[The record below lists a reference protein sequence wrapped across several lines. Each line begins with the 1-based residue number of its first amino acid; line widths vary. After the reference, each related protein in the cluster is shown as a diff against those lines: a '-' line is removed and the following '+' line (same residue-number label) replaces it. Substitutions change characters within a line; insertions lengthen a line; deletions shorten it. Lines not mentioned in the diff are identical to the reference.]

1 MSCSNAFAFKRFT
14 PVDAVRSV
22 VWIRAWPARIPSAGG
37 LTEQRQGPC
46 LACYHPA
53 FVAHGSSRDATSG
66 TLYPASDR
74 SGLLH
79 RVLGRQLVTWFP
91 RVSGSRIDGMPHRIT
106 RERMI
111 EAIRELPEDASVD
124 DAIERL
130 VFLAKI
136 EEGLAQL
143 DRGEGIP
150 HDEVKRRLG
159 L

>member
-1 MSCSNAFAFKRFT
+1 M
-14 PVDAVRSV
+14 V
-22 VWIRAWPARIPSAGG
+22 
-37 LTEQRQGPC
+37 
-46 LACYHPA
+46 
-53 FVAHGSSRDATSG
+53 
-66 TLYPASDR
+66 
-74 SGLLH
+74 
-79 RVLGRQLVTWFP
+79 
-91 RVSGSRIDGMPHRIT
+91 
-106 RERMI
+106 
-111 EAIRELPEDASVD
+111 EAIRELPQDASVD

>member
-1 MSCSNAFAFKRFT
+1 
-14 PVDAVRSV
+14 
-22 VWIRAWPARIPSAGG
+22 
-37 LTEQRQGPC
+37 
-46 LACYHPA
+46 
-53 FVAHGSSRDATSG
+53 
-66 TLYPASDR
+66 
-74 SGLLH
+74 
-79 RVLGRQLVTWFP
+79 
-91 RVSGSRIDGMPHRIT
+91 MPHRIT
-106 RERMI
+106 RDRMI